1 MNQVI
6 FLVIAGS
13 IVFYLYIIPLLKKG
27 NSVKTVQDLLEKDVE
42 VTPEG
47 RIRQK
52 NTFRYVIEVWPVNN
66 DTNSNQEKAM
76 VWVNFRNMMNTLG
89 FPYTMLIQ
97 SQYLDL
103 KDYAAYYRDQAQ
115 SNPYLTP
122 RMVECAEGVADQCMS
137 IEEEKKT
144 RDYSCY
150 IMLHIDPLAESID
163 AGVQTGNAVFD
174 DLLSKFNKDKKV
186 NDEELIDL
194 AAQMLDEARNEI
206 FGHCE
211 QIGMM
216 YRQLDKAGVYSMN
229 FKTLQ
234 KEMTLW
240 SKLDDAVSNQ
250 SFTSDLDSI
259 TKRALEMEFGQEGK
273 LNG

>member
-1 MNQVI
+1 LKQAL
-6 FLVIAGS
+6 FL
-13 IVFYLYIIPLLKKG
+13 IVAAIILFYLYIVPMFKKR

-52 NTFRYVIEVWPVNN
+52 NSFRYVIEVWPVNN

-76 VWVNFRNMMNTLG
+76 VWVNFRSMMNTLG

-103 KDYAAYYRDQAQ
+103 KDYASYYRDQAH
-115 SNPYLTP
+115 SNPYLSP
-122 RMVECAEGVADQCMS
+122 RMIECAEGIADQCMS
-137 IEEEKKT
+137 IEDEKKT
-144 RDYSCY
+144 RDYSYY
-150 IMLHIDPLAESID
+150 IVLHIDPLAESID
-163 AGVQTGNAVFD
+163 SGVQTGSAVFD

-186 NDEELIDL
+186 SDEELIDL
-194 AAQMLDEARNEI
+194 ATQMLDEARNTV

-216 YRQLDKAGVYSMN
+216 YRQLDKAGIYSMN
-229 FKTLQ
+229 YRTLQ

-240 SKLDDAVSNQ
+240 SKLDDAVNNQ
-250 SFTSDLDSI
+250 SFTADLDSY
-259 TKRALEMEFGQEGK
+259 TKRSLEMEFNPEDMIDG
-273 LNG
+273 